1 MPKFVVSMNYVEAKK
16 TSFVIEA
23 KDENDI
29 YEALGEID
37 NDFFEN
43 HDNVKWVCSDYEPPI
58 IDSVQRLNK
67 TNEKFVY
74 CTIKQQKGIQKMFDS
89 VIDTFNKTEA
99 DSE

>member
-1 MPKFVVSMNYVEAKK
+1 MRFHHQKMRAKK

-23 KDENDI
+23 KDEDDI

-43 HDNVKWVCSDYEPPI
+43 HDKVKWVCSDYEPPI

-74 CTIKQQKGIQKMFDS
+74 CTIKQQKEIQKMFDG
-89 VIDTFNKTEA
+89 VIDTLNKMEA